1 MLALLNVPLDELKDV
16 LGKLNVLQDEFD
28 RLDG

>member
-1 MLALLNVPLDELKDV
+1 MRAFLNVPLDEMDK